1 MFCCYHEYNGHDG
14 EKCIILRDH
23 IEALAREGKIDQ
35 FLFHPPKDNRNQRQ
49 VNVIYSISGGTPMSE
64 SSNRA
69 MKNSERTLRPGH
81 QVFHVEDI
89 RGGKYQKPN
98 WDPICFCPE
107 EERSIIYH
115 HNDPLIVEAHIA
127 NFDVKRILID
137 TGASVNIMFA
147 EAFKA
152 LNVAE
157 HLLDRLI
164 SPLISFSGDIVQ
176 PLGSIHLPLTIGT
189 GPYTTI
195 ITTNFL
201 VVNCPT
207 AYNVIF
213 GRTGFNDLKAMVS
226 THMLLMKFPTPFG
239 NGYIREDQLSARSCY
254 NTSVKQQHLLVPN
267 ETLSI
272 HNQVVKTS
280 PDEANSDLHDG
291 NSQPDDPRDD
301 SFTQQAQL
309 AEELENVSIS
319 KDHPDHMNAEVF
331 AWSYKDMQGISPDI
345 ICHHLSIDLKTK
357 PVKQKRRSYDVE
369 RYEAMKA
376 EVEKLKNIG
385 FVLEVNYPTCVT
397 NVVIVKKNPT
407 KESLLLQKVL
417 LIDSTAGCELL
428 SFMDAY
434 SGYNQILMNPSDQ
447 EHTTFTTDRGLY
459 CYKVMPFGLK
469 NAGTTYQRLVNS
481 MFTEQ
486 IGKIMEVYVDDIL
499 VKSKHVDQH
508 ITNLYETFTILKRFI
523 SKATDRYAPFFKAL
537 KGNKKYIT

>member
-1 MFCCYHEYNGHDG
+1 MAQAYKHASAEARTYQGKPPTVTPYQQVGSGGQIQPNEKTSTFQTVAAHPPASFNASPSQQTYQSQGKRKDFHPHQSHFNKNNKGHYRDNSVYRHNNTHPQVVNAVGQSRVKTGPTPSYETYTPLNATCAAIYPSIAYLIPKPKPRQPDYKSTKNTGVFCCYQEYNGHDG

-23 IEALAREGKIDQ
+23 IEALAREEKIDQ
-35 FLFHPPKDNRNQRQ
+35 FLFHPPRDNRNQRQ
-49 VNVIYSISGGTPMSE
+49 VNVIYSISGGTPMSK
-64 SSNRA
+64 SSNKA
-69 MKNSERTLRPGH
+69 MKNSERTLRHGH

-89 RGGKYQKPN
+89 RGGKYKKPN
-98 WDPICFCPE
+98 WDPICFYPE
-107 EERSIIYH
+107 EERGIIYP

-157 HLLDRLI
+157 HLLDRSI

-176 PLGSIHLPLTIGT
+176 PLRSIHLLLTIST
-189 GPYTTI
+189 GPYTAT

-213 GRTGFNDLKAMVS
+213 GRTGINDLKAM
-226 THMLLMKFPTPFG
+226 
-239 NGYIREDQLSARSCY
+239 
-254 NTSVKQQHLLVPN
+254 

-301 SFTQQAQL
+301 SFTQQAQP

-319 KDHPDHMNAEVF
+319 KDHPDRMNAEVF
-331 AWSYKDMQGISPDI
+331 AWSYKDMPGISPDI
-345 ICHHLSIDLKTK
+345 ICHHLSIDPKTK

-369 RYEAMKA
+369 QQ
-376 EVEKLKNIG
+376 KLKNSR
-385 FVLEVNYPTCVT
+385 T
-397 NVVIVKKNPT
+397 
-407 KESLLLQKVL
+407 
-417 LIDSTAGCELL
+417 
-428 SFMDAY
+428 
-434 SGYNQILMNPSDQ
+434 
-447 EHTTFTTDRGLY
+447 
-459 CYKVMPFGLK
+459 
-469 NAGTTYQRLVNS
+469 
-481 MFTEQ
+481 
-486 IGKIMEVYVDDIL
+486 
-499 VKSKHVDQH
+499 
-508 ITNLYETFTILKRFI
+508 
-523 SKATDRYAPFFKAL
+523 
-537 KGNKKYIT
+537 

>member
-14 EKCIILRDH
+14 EECVILRDH

-35 FLFHPPKDNRNQRQ
+35 FLLHPPRDNRNQRQ
-49 VNVIYSISGGTPMSE
+49 VNVIYSINGDTSMSE

-98 WDPICFCPE
+98 WDPICFYPE
-107 EERSIIYH
+107 EERGIIYP

-157 HLLDRLI
+157 HLLDSSI

-176 PLGSIHLPLTIGT
+176 PLGSIHLPFTIGT
-189 GPYTTI
+189 GPYTAT

-213 GRTGFNDLKAMVS
+213 GRTGINDLKAMVS

-239 NGYIREDQLSARSCY
+239 NGYIRGDQLSVRSCY
-254 NTSVKQQHLLVPN
+254 NTSVKQQHLPVPK
-267 ETLSI
+267 ETLFI

-301 SFTQQAQL
+301 SFTQQAQP
-309 AEELENVSIS
+309 AEELENISIS
-319 KDHPDHMNAEVF
+319 KDHPDRMVKIGTTLSPPLRLSLISFLQENAEVF
-331 AWSYKDMQGISPDI
+331 AWSYKDMLGISPDI
-345 ICHHLSIDLKTK
+345 ICHHLSIDPKTK

-369 RYEAMKA
+369 RYEVMKA
-376 EVEKLKNIG
+376 KVEKLKDIG
-385 FVLEVNYPTCVT
+385 FVREVNYPTWVAS
-397 NVVIVKKNPT
+397 VVLVKKNPT
-407 KESLLLQKVL
+407 KESLLFKRSCGECV
-417 LIDSTAGCELL
+417 STT
-428 SFMDAY
+428 
-434 SGYNQILMNPSDQ
+434 P
-447 EHTTFTTDRGLY
+447 T
-459 CYKVMPFGLK
+459 
-469 NAGTTYQRLVNS
+469 
-481 MFTEQ
+481 
-486 IGKIMEVYVDDIL
+486 
-499 VKSKHVDQH
+499 
-508 ITNLYETFTILKRFI
+508 
-523 SKATDRYAPFFKAL
+523 
-537 KGNKKYIT
+537 